1 MVVLVTTFLLTVII
15 DLTVAIEIGMVLAA
29 FLFMRQMIM
38 FSDVSILKR
47 DIDDSGKEKNTNDI
61 EILSIPSTVEVFE
74 ITGPLFF
81 GAAHK
86 FKAAMRFIEN
96 PPKILIIRM
105 RQVPFIDAKK
115 NLIEFQIVNGTI
127 PHEITA
133 NFKATSI
140 FLHPAVD
147 GTGLIAG
154 GSIRKILAVSGL
166 KDIIAK
172 RHGGRNQLTN
182 VNATLRALKALKTIV
197 A

>member
-1 MVVLVTTFLLTVII
+1 MTQTQQQDRQRKPRRDNRRQFDEVPKEYQEELLEVRRVTRVTAGGRQLRFRAAVV
-15 DLTVAIEIGMVLAA
+15 IGN
-29 FLFMRQMIM
+29 
-38 FSDVSILKR
+38 
-47 DIDDSGKEKNTNDI
+47 GKGKVGLGIGKSSEVQSAVEKA
-61 EILSIPSTVEVFE
+61 V
-74 ITGPLFF
+74 
-81 GAAHK
+81 
-86 FKAAMRFIEN
+86 R
-96 PPKILIIRM
+96 
-105 RQVPFIDAKK
+105 DAKK

-127 PHEITA
+127 SHEITA